1 MSDIIII
8 FGRKYKVLSRT
19 NFDGCTMEEIE
30 EYKESENYMVGQIV
44 TIEGK
49 KYKVV
54 SDSSG
59 DGLTIEPLENFIID
73 KNEPDSVKIAKLAE
87 RVAKLE
93 KKLENLANA
102 LSR

>member
-1 MSDIIII
+1 MSDIITIH
-8 FGRKYKVLSRT
+8 GRKYKVLSRT

-54 SDSSG
+54 SNSSG
-59 DGLTIEPLENFIID
+59 DGLTIEPIENFIVD
-73 KNEPDSVKIAKLAE
+73 KPVD
-87 RVAKLE
+87 KLE
-93 KKLENLANA
+93 ELEKRVSELERKLENLANA

>member
-59 DGLTIEPLENFIID
+59 DGLTIEPIENFI
-73 KNEPDSVKIAKLAE
+73 VKPKDRIEELEE

-93 KKLENLANA
+93 IKLANLVNA
-102 LSR
+102 LS

>member
-30 EYKESENYMVGQIV
+30 EHKESENYMVGQIV

-59 DGLTIEPLENFIID
+59 DGLTIEPIENFILKPKDRI
-73 KNEPDSVKIAKLAE
+73 EELEE

-93 KKLENLANA
+93 IKLANLVNA
-102 LSR
+102 LS

>member
-1 MSDIIII
+1 
-8 FGRKYKVLSRT
+8 
-19 NFDGCTMEEIE
+19 MEEIE

-54 SDSSG
+54 SNSSG
-59 DGLTIEPLENFIID
+59 DGLTIEPIENFIVD
-73 KNEPDSVKIAKLAE
+73 KPVD
-87 RVAKLE
+87 KLE
-93 KKLENLANA
+93 ELEKRVSELERKLENLANA

>member
-30 EYKESENYMVGQIV
+30 EYKESKNYMVGQIV

-59 DGLTIEPLENFIID
+59 DGLTIEPLENFIVKPKD
-73 KNEPDSVKIAKLAE
+73 KIEELEE
-87 RVAKLE
+87 RVSKLE
-93 KKLENLANA
+93 KKLENLVNA
-102 LSR
+102 LL

>member
-1 MSDIIII
+1 MSDIITI

-19 NFDGCTMEEIE
+19 NFDGCIMEEIE
-30 EYKESENYMVGQIV
+30 EYKEGENSMVGQIV

-54 SDSSG
+54 SNSSG
-59 DGLTIEPLENFIID
+59 DGLTIEPIENFILD
-73 KNEPDSVKIAKLAE
+73 KPKDKIEELEE

-93 KKLENLANA
+93 IKLSKLADA

>member
-1 MSDIIII
+1 
-8 FGRKYKVLSRT
+8 
-19 NFDGCTMEEIE
+19 
-30 EYKESENYMVGQIV
+30 MVGQIV

-59 DGLTIEPLENFIID
+59 DGLTIEPIENFIINKPKD
-73 KNEPDSVKIAKLAE
+73 RIEELEE

-93 KKLENLANA
+93 IKLTNLADA

>member
-1 MSDIIII
+1 MMSDIITV

-30 EYKESENYMVGQIV
+30 EYKESENLMVGQIV

-49 KYKVV
+49 KYRVV
-54 SDSSG
+54 SDASG
-59 DGLTIEPLENFIID
+59 DGLTIEPIENFTVNKPKDRI
-73 KNEPDSVKIAKLAE
+73 EELEE

-93 KKLENLANA
+93 RKLANLVDA

>member
-30 EYKESENYMVGQIV
+30 EYKESDNLMVGQIV

-49 KYKVV
+49 KYKVI
-54 SDSSG
+54 SNSSG
-59 DGLTIEPLENFIID
+59 DGLTIEPIENFIVNKPKDRI
-73 KNEPDSVKIAKLAE
+73 EELEE

-93 KKLENLANA
+93 RKLEGLVNA

>member
-1 MSDIIII
+1 MCDTTII

-30 EYKESENYMVGQIV
+30 EYKESDNLMVGQIV

-59 DGLTIEPLENFIID
+59 DGLTIEPIENFIVNKPKDRI
-73 KNEPDSVKIAKLAE
+73 EELEE

-93 KKLENLANA
+93 IKLANLVEA

>member
-1 MSDIIII
+1 MSDIITIH
-8 FGRKYKVLSRT
+8 GRKYKILSRT
-19 NFDGCTMEEIE
+19 NFDGYTMEEIE
-30 EYKESENYMVGQIV
+30 EYKESDNLMVGQIV

-59 DGLTIEPLENFIID
+59 DGLTIEPIDNFIVNKPKD
-73 KNEPDSVKIAKLAE
+73 KIEELEE

-93 KKLENLANA
+93 IKLVNLADA

>member
-1 MSDIIII
+1 MSDIITI
-8 FGRKYKVLSRT
+8 FGRKYRVLSRT

-30 EYKESENYMVGQIV
+30 EYKESENLMVGQIV

-59 DGLTIEPLENFIID
+59 DGLTIEPIENFIVNKPVD
-73 KNEPDSVKIAKLAE
+73 
-87 RVAKLE
+87 KLE
-93 KKLENLANA
+93 ELEKRVSELERKLENLADA

>member
-59 DGLTIEPLENFIID
+59 DGLTIEPLENFILKPKDRI
-73 KNEPDSVKIAKLAE
+73 EELEE

-93 KKLENLANA
+93 IKLANLVNA
-102 LSR
+102 LS

>member
-1 MSDIIII
+1 MNDIITI
-8 FGRKYKVLSRT
+8 FGRKYKILSRVIRH
-19 NFDGCTMEEIE
+19 GCTLEEIE

-59 DGLTIEPLENFIID
+59 DGLTIEPIENFIVNKPKDRI
-73 KNEPDSVKIAKLAE
+73 EELEE

-93 KKLENLANA
+93 IKLANLVEA
-102 LSR
+102 LSC

>member
-1 MSDIIII
+1 MSDIITIH
-8 FGRKYKVLSRT
+8 GRKYKVLSRT

-30 EYKESENYMVGQIV
+30 EYKESENSMVGQIV

-59 DGLTIEPLENFIID
+59 DGLTIEPIENFIVNKPKDRI
-73 KNEPDSVKIAKLAE
+73 EELEE

-93 KKLENLANA
+93 IKLANLVEA

>member
-1 MSDIIII
+1 MSDIITIH
-8 FGRKYKVLSRT
+8 GRKYKVLSRT

-44 TIEGK
+44 TIEGN

-54 SDSSG
+54 SNSSG
-59 DGLTIEPLENFIID
+59 DGLTIEPIENFIVD
-73 KNEPDSVKIAKLAE
+73 KPVD
-87 RVAKLE
+87 KLE
-93 KKLENLANA
+93 ELEKRVSELERKLENLVNA

>member
-1 MSDIIII
+1 MSDIITI

-30 EYKESENYMVGQIV
+30 EYKESENLMVGQIV

-59 DGLTIEPLENFIID
+59 DGLTIEPIENFIVD
-73 KNEPDSVKIAKLAE
+73 KPKDRIEELAD
-87 RVAKLE
+87 RIAKLE

>member
-1 MSDIIII
+1 MGDIITIH
-8 FGRKYKVLSRT
+8 GRKYKVLSRT
-19 NFDGCTMEEIE
+19 YFDGCTMEEIE
-30 EYKESENYMVGQIV
+30 EYKESDNLMVGQIV

-59 DGLTIEPLENFIID
+59 DGLTIEPIENFIVD
-73 KNEPDSVKIAKLAE
+73 KPKDRIEELEE

-93 KKLENLANA
+93 IKLANLVEA

>member
-1 MSDIIII
+1 MNDIITI
-8 FGRKYKVLSRT
+8 FGRKYKILSRVIRH
-19 NFDGCTMEEIE
+19 GCTLEEIE
-30 EYKESENYMVGQIV
+30 ENKESENLMVGQIV

-54 SDSSG
+54 SDASG
-59 DGLTIEPLENFIID
+59 DGLTIEPIENFIID
-73 KNEPDSVKIAKLAE
+73 KPKDRIEELEE

-93 KKLENLANA
+93 IKLANLVDA

>member
-8 FGRKYKVLSRT
+8 FGRKYKVVSRT

-59 DGLTIEPLENFIID
+59 DGLTIEPLENFIVNKPKDRI
-73 KNEPDSVKIAKLAE
+73 EELEE

-93 KKLENLANA
+93 IKLANLVNV
-102 LSR
+102 LS